1 MVMNEIRL
9 VIPDESLLADAAA
22 YKAEFTACVESMDG
36 SGMLRHQSPEEW
48 LVTCQ
53 RLLSEETCPQGLVPA
68 TQYVC
73 VNGEGRIV
81 GMIDLRH
88 RLNEHLA
95 EFGGHIGYSVRPA
108 ERRKGYASQ
117 MLAMVLPEAEKL
129 GFDRVLVT
137 CDKGN
142 EASRRTIERNGGR
155 FEREARDGD
164 EIVLR
169 YWINI

>member
-1 MVMNEIRL
+1 
-9 VIPDESLLADAAA
+9 
-22 YKAEFTACVESMDG
+22 
-36 SGMLRHQSPEEW
+36 
-48 LVTCQ
+48 
-53 RLLSEETCPQGLVPA
+53 
-68 TQYVC
+68 
-73 VNGEGRIV
+73 
-81 GMIDLRH
+81 MIDLRH
-88 RLNEHLA
+88 RLNEYLA

-108 ERRKGYASQ
+108 ERRKGYASR
-117 MLAMVLPEAEKL
+117 MLAMVLSEAEKL